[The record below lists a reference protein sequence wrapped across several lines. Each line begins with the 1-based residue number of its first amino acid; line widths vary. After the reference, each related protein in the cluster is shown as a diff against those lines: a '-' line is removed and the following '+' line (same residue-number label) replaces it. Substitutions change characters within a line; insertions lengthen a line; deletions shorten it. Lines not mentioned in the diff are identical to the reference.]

1 MLDNF
6 SGAHDDQNTLPS
18 CSPQNPY
25 SLTLRLSTLNQ
36 QLSLRSWV
44 ETRSLPAL
52 THVLPPI
59 STSRFCPSMSLASP
73 RLRSLAPTLVAY
85 VDHSHCPVLAPA
97 TLAAL
102 PSTRAI
108 ETRSLPTS
116 LAATHRGFAFYVA
129 SPQSSIPSI
138 ATCSIS
144 AIPFLNSWFESL
156 ALTSHR
162 LKPDRFS
169 RFIRSLKGI

>member
-1 MLDNF
+1 MKDEH
-6 SGAHDDQNTLPS
+6 AQ
-18 CSPQNPY
+18 
-25 SLTLRLSTLNQ
+25 
-36 QLSLRSWV
+36 V

-85 VDHSHCPVLAPA
+85 VDHSHCFVLAPA

-108 ETRSLPTS
+108 ETRSLPA
-116 LAATHRGFAFYVA
+116 LARFYPCSFTFYVA
-129 SPQSSIPSI
+129 DPSPPFPIW
-138 ATCSIS
+138 TCSM
-144 AIPFLNSWFESL
+144 SL
-156 ALTSHR
+156 TRDL
-162 LKPDRFS
+162 P
-169 RFIRSLKGI
+169 IRSVGFPPTNAVHPPASQHGVFIPVAPFGRCNGKR